1 VKLYDMRVAPN
12 PRRVRIFLAEKGI
25 EIPRVEINIRAGE
38 NLEPGFLAVNPR
50 GVLPTLQ
57 LEDGTV
63 IDESTAICRYF
74 EELRPD
80 PPLLGRGALDKAM
93 VECWTRRVEAD
104 AGQPVVDA
112 FRNSYPPYAERA
124 VPGRQGYPCDSRA
137 GGARQDSGWPIFY
150 PAIDRRLGEAEFVA
164 GTGFSFADITL
175 LCIVDFARAVKLPTP
190 GRAGELRALACPG
203 IGPPQ
208 RDGLSRGGP
217 QPFSARRR
225 SSSATLSLSS

>member
-1 VKLYDMRVAPN
+1 MKLYDMRVAPN

-25 EIPRVEINIRAGE
+25 EVPTVEINIRAGD
-38 NLEPGFLAVNPR
+38 NLKPEFLAINPR

-80 PPLLGRGALDKAM
+80 PPLMGRTALEKAM
-93 VECWTRRVEAD
+93 VECWNRRVEFD

-124 VPGRQGYPCDSRA
+124 VPGRA
-137 GGARQDSGWPIFY
+137 GTQAIPALVERGKARLEDFF
-150 PAIDRRLGEAEFVA
+150 PAIERRLGESRYVA
-164 GTGFSFADITL
+164 GDHFSLADITL
-175 LCIVDFARAVKLPTP
+175 LCITDFARMIKLPVP
-190 GRAGELRALACPG
+190 EGLENFGRWHAEV
-203 IGPPQ
+203 
-208 RDGLSRGGP
+208 
-217 QPFSARRR
+217 SARP
-225 SSSATLSLSS
+225 SAGA

>member
-1 VKLYDMRVAPN
+1 MKLYDMRVAPN

-25 EIPRVEINIRAGE
+25 EIPTVEVNIRAGE
-38 NLEPGFLAVNPR
+38 NLAPAFLAVNPR

-74 EELRPD
+74 EELHPD

-112 FRNSYPPYAERA
+112 FRNSYPPYADRA
-124 VPGRQGYPCDSRA
+124 VPGRKGIQAIPELVERG
-137 GGARQDSGWPIFY
+137 RQRLADFY
-150 PAIDRRLGEAEFVA
+150 PLMDQRLGATEFVA
-164 GTGFSFADITL
+164 GAGFSFADVTL
-175 LCIVDFARAVKLPTP
+175 LCIVDFARAIKLPAP
-190 GRAGELRALACPG
+190 
-203 IGPPQ
+203 
-208 RDGLSRGGP
+208 DGLAHFERWHA
-217 QPFSARRR
+217 QVSARP
-225 SSSATLSLSS
+225 SAAA

>member
-1 VKLYDMRVAPN
+1 MKLYDMRVAPN

-25 EIPRVEINIRAGE
+25 EIPTVEINIRAGE
-38 NLEPGFLAVNPR
+38 NLAPAFLAVNPR

-112 FRNSYPPYAERA
+112 FRNSYPPYADRA
-124 VPGRQGYPCDSRA
+124 VPGRKGIRA
-137 GGARQDSGWPIFY
+137 IPELVERGRQRLTDFY
-150 PAIDRRLGEAEFVA
+150 PLMDQRLGATEFVA
-164 GTGFSFADITL
+164 GAGFSFADITL
-175 LCIVDFARAVKLPTP
+175 LCIVDFARAIKLPTP
-190 GRAGELRALACPG
+190 
-203 IGPPQ
+203 
-208 RDGLSRGGP
+208 DGLAHFERWHA
-217 QPFSARRR
+217 QVSARP
-225 SSSATLSLSS
+225 SAAA